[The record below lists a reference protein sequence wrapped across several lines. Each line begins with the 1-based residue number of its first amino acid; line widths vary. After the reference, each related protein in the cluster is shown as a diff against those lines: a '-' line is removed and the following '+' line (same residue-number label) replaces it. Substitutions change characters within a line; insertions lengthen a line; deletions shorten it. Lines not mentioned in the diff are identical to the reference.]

1 MNRRALRHEDAGRGA
16 EAVITLPA
24 AAGEAP

>member
-1 MNRRALRHEDAGRGA
+1 MWQDIRYALRDAHGA

-24 AAGEAP
+24 TR